1 MTEGEA
7 CTINNGQLS
16 DKDTSG
22 SLPDNGFE
30 GEGPPEAGPSFV
42 IGECVPE
49 SPPSSSSRGLLIVR
63 IHFGRGFFFICNTI
77 SDAYDVDN
85 EGKLPLE

>member
-16 DKDTSG
+16 DKDTSD

-30 GEGPPEAGPSFV
+30 GEGPPEAGSSSV

-49 SPPSSSSRGLLIVR
+49 GPLSSSSRGLLIV
-63 IHFGRGFFFICNTI
+63 
-77 SDAYDVDN
+77 
-85 EGKLPLE
+85 